1 MNILLDT
8 STFLWIVQE
17 PGKLSIFGKQV
28 FTEPSNM
35 VFLSS
40 VTVWEITL
48 KYNIGKLPLP
58 IHPRDFIS
66 QALAEHGIASLVLA
80 HADIFHLPGLPTIH
94 KDPFDR
100 MLICQAIENGL
111 TILTPD
117 NRIQRYPV
125 KTLW

>member
-1 MNILLDT
+1 MRILLDT
-8 STFLWIVQE
+8 CVFLRISRSVSQ
-17 PGKLSIFGKQV
+17 LSDKAVKV
-28 FTEPSNM
+28 FETPDNT

-40 VTVWEITL
+40 ISAWEISV
-48 KYNIGKLPLP
+48 KWNIGKLNLP
-58 IHPRDFIS
+58 YPPEQFIPRERKRHFIEELR
-66 QALAEHGIASLVLA
+66 LAEKDTFPLSK
-80 HADIFHLPGLPTIH
+80 LPDIH

-117 NRIQRYPV
+117 QHIQQYPV

>member
-8 STFLWIVQE
+8 CVFLWIVQE
-17 PGKLSIFGKQV
+17 PEKISAAGKTSFAD
-28 FTEPSNM
+28 PANA

-40 VTVWEITL
+40 ITPWEISL
-48 KYNIGKLPLP
+48 KYSLGKLPLP
-58 IHPRDFIS
+58 VPPRIFIPE
-66 QALAEHGIASLVLA
+66 ALAGLA
-80 HADIFHLPGLPTIH
+80 VTPLPLTNEDTFHLTGLPDLH

-100 MLICQAIENGL
+100 MLICQAIEHGL

-117 NRIQRYPV
+117 EAIQSYPV